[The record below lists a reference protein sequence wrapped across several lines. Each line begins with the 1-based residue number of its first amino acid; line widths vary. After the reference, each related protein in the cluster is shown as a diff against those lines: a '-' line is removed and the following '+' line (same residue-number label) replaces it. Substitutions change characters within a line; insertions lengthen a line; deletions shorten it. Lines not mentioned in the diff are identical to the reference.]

1 MNSNYKNKNYFLIG
15 NIQQKISENYGTK
28 MMDIIQEIDKK
39 FYNVYRNNKD
49 MMKKYLEKN
58 EEELKLR
65 YALEH
70 IKKDY
75 IILITLLKIIRLVY
89 WILLY
94 VIIKIKIF
102 LVLFKN

>member
-1 MNSNYKNKNYFLIG
+1 
-15 NIQQKISENYGTK
+15 
-28 MMDIIQEIDKK
+28 
-39 FYNVYRNNKD
+39 

-75 IILITLLKIIRLVY
+75 IILITLLTIIRLVY
-89 WILLY
+89 
-94 VIIKIKIF
+94 
-102 LVLFKN
+102 

>member
-1 MNSNYKNKNYFLIG
+1 
-15 NIQQKISENYGTK
+15 

-39 FYNVYRNNKD
+39 FYNVYRNNEE
-49 MMKKYLEKN
+49 MMKKYFEKN

-75 IILITLLKIIRLVY
+75 IILITLLKKIRLVY

>member
-1 MNSNYKNKNYFLIG
+1 LNSNYKNKNYFLIG

-89 WILLY
+89 
-94 VIIKIKIF
+94 
-102 LVLFKN
+102 

>member
-1 MNSNYKNKNYFLIG
+1 LNSNYKNKNNFLIG

-28 MMDIIQEIDKK
+28 MMDIIQEIDKQ
-39 FYNVYRNNKD
+39 FYNVYRNNKE
-49 MMKKYLEKN
+49 MMKKYFEKN

-75 IILITLLKIIRLVY
+75 IILITLLKIIRLV
-89 WILLY
+89 
-94 VIIKIKIF
+94 
-102 LVLFKN
+102 N

>member
-1 MNSNYKNKNYFLIG
+1 M
-15 NIQQKISENYGTK
+15 QQKISENYGTK
-28 MMDIIQEIDKK
+28 IMDIIQEIDKK
-39 FYNVYRNNKD
+39 FYNVYSNKE
-49 MMKKYLEKN
+49 MMKKYFEKN

-89 WILLY
+89 
-94 VIIKIKIF
+94 
-102 LVLFKN
+102 

>member
-89 WILLY
+89 
-94 VIIKIKIF
+94 
-102 LVLFKN
+102 

>member
-1 MNSNYKNKNYFLIG
+1 
-15 NIQQKISENYGTK
+15 

-39 FYNVYRNNKD
+39 FYNVYRNNKE
-49 MMKKYLEKN
+49 MMKKYFEKN

-75 IILITLLKIIRLVY
+75 IILRALLKIIRLVY
-89 WILLY
+89 
-94 VIIKIKIF
+94 
-102 LVLFKN
+102 

>member
-1 MNSNYKNKNYFLIG
+1 
-15 NIQQKISENYGTK
+15 
-28 MMDIIQEIDKK
+28 
-39 FYNVYRNNKD
+39 